1 MLKKILI
8 LAYHFPP
15 EQSGGVG
22 RPYSL
27 FQHLP
32 LYGYE
37 PIVVTISH
45 EGAPPVPNVFRCQ
58 SLVRGA
64 KTGMWNRHLFY
75 RVANKV
81 LKYVGGHPS
90 TDLLWHKG
98 VWDQVDGILAQHDIA
113 LVYATYPP
121 VGTVKLGL
129 KISRKF
135 GIPLVTEFRD
145 GLTFEPLS
153 KYGALQQFLTDRFER
168 QLVAHSAAVI
178 TIGGNISKFFA
189 NKYGKQEV
197 YTVYNGY
204 DKSPQPWGDRKETQD
219 SVMRFVHFGSLS
231 LSVARS
237 AAPLFHGLALLK
249 SACEGADKAFAVTF
263 IGNYTNDE
271 MELAR
276 TLGLG
281 DVVTFQAPVSKN
293 EGLRDIAENYD
304 CLVLYGVPDNSG
316 FISGKLLE
324 YINLKKPIVGICRGN
339 EAANIIAQTNTGVVC
354 GFAEREICDLFLR
367 FINKEITFAPDLEKI
382 ASFDRKVQ
390 AGQVAAVLDRLT
402 SARASSKPGAACAAS
417 R

>member
-15 EQSGGVG
+15 EQSGGVS

-37 PIVVTISH
+37 PIVVTIKH
-45 EGAPPVPNVFRCQ
+45 EGAEPVSNVIRCQ
-58 SLVRGA
+58 SLVRGVNS
-64 KTGMWNRHLFY
+64 GVWNRHLVY

-90 TDLLWHKG
+90 TDLLWDKS
-98 VWDQVDGILAQHDIA
+98 VRDQVDGILEQHDIE

-121 VGTVKLGL
+121 VGTVKLGM

-153 KYGALQQFLTDRFER
+153 RYSALQHFLTARFER
-168 QLVAHSAAVI
+168 QLVSHSAAVI
-178 TIGGNISKFFA
+178 TIGENISKFFA

-204 DKSPQPWGDRKETQD
+204 DTSPQPWGDRKETSD
-219 SVMRFVHFGSLS
+219 SVMRFVHFGSLN

-237 AAPLFHGLALLK
+237 VAPLFHGLALLK
-249 SACEGADKAFAVTF
+249 SACEGIGKAFSVTF
-263 IGNYTNDE
+263 IGNYTTDE
-271 MELAR
+271 IELAR
-276 TLGLG
+276 TLGLC
-281 DVVTFQAPVSKN
+281 DVVTFQSPVSKN

-304 CLVLYGVPDNSG
+304 CLVLYGVPNNSG

-339 EAANIIAQTNTGVVC
+339 EAANIIAQTRTGVVC
-354 GFAEREICDLFLR
+354 DFHEREICDLFLQ

-390 AGQVAAVLDRLT
+390 AGQVASVLNTLM
-402 SARASSKPGAACAAS
+402 SARASRRSAAS
-417 R
+417 SAPR

>member
-15 EQSGGVG
+15 EQSGGVS
-22 RPYSL
+22 RPFSL
-27 FQHLP
+27 FQHLA

-37 PIVVTISH
+37 PIVVTIEH
-45 EGAPPVPNVFRCQ
+45 EGAPLVSNVIRCQ
-58 SLVRGA
+58 SLMRRA
-64 KTGMWNRHLFY
+64 KTGVWNRHMIY

-90 TDLLWHKG
+90 NDLLWNKS
-98 VWDQVDGILAQHDIA
+98 VWDQVDGILEQHDIE

-121 VGTVKLGL
+121 VGTVKLGM

-153 KYGALQQFLTDRFER
+153 RYSALQHFLTARFER

-178 TIGGNISKFFA
+178 TIGQNISRFFA

-197 YTVYNGY
+197 FTVYNGY
-204 DKSPQPWGDRKETQD
+204 DKSPQPWGDRKETHD
-219 SVMRFVHFGSLS
+219 STMRFVHFGSLN
-231 LSVARS
+231 LSVTRS
-237 AAPLFHGLALLK
+237 VAPLFHGLALLK
-249 SACEGADKAFAVTF
+249 SACEGTGKAFAVTF

-271 MELAR
+271 VELAR
-276 TLGLG
+276 TLDLC
-281 DVVTFQAPVSKN
+281 DVVKFEAPVSKN
-293 EGLRDIAENYD
+293 QGLRDIAENYD
-304 CLVLYGVPDNSG
+304 CLLLYGVPNNSG

-324 YINLKKPIVGICRGN
+324 YINLKKPIVGVCLGN
-339 EAANIIAQTNTGVVC
+339 EAANIISQTRTGAVC
-354 GFAEREICDLFLR
+354 DFQEREICDLFLQ
-367 FINKEITFAPDLEKI
+367 FINKEIAFTPDLERI

-390 AGQVAAVLDRLT
+390 AGQVAAVLDTLT
-402 SARASSKPGAACAAS
+402 SARTSRVGAAAS
-417 R
+417 AT